1 LEFPA
6 TTEVGLRGRKM
17 AGDEDDGEERAGE
30 ADDGGLE
37 RLSEDGGG

>member
-30 ADDGGLE
+30 ADDE